1 MIEIITRYST
11 YIAVVLGL
19 VTGYPLISTRG
30 YLKQYS
36 KFQVFALCVF
46 FSLISVIS
54 VLLFAS
60 VEGVIGGKQF
70 SIGAVSTYGLYII
83 APVILLVV
91 FHGGEKR
98 KRIFDRYAFYVL
110 PSMILQ
116 RIRCMIAGCCYGK
129 HLFDTQLRWPTRE
142 MEILFYICMLCIF
155 LKEEKDLVQGS
166 LFPLLMISYSSFR
179 FIEEFVRDGS
189 GLLHMAHM
197 WSVIVLIIGLSI
209 YAEFRQ
215 FKKSRGY

>member
-1 MIEIITRYST
+1 MIDFITRYST

-19 VTGYPLISTRG
+19 VIGYPLISTRE
-30 YLKQYS
+30 YLKQYN
-36 KFQVFALCVF
+36 KLQVFALCVF

-54 VLLFAS
+54 VLLLAS
-60 VEGVIGGKQF
+60 IEGVISGKPF

-83 APVILLVV
+83 APVILFVS
-91 FHGGEKR
+91 FSRSENK
-98 KRIFDRYAFYVL
+98 KQIFDRYALYVL

-116 RIRCMIAGCCYGK
+116 RIRCILYGCCYGK
-129 HLFDTQLRWPTRE
+129 FIFSTQLRWPTRE
-142 MEILFYICMLCIF
+142 MEIVFYICMLVIF
-155 LKEEKDLVQGS
+155 LKRERDLVQGS

-189 GLLHMAHM
+189 GLLHVAHM

-209 YAEFRQ
+209 HAEFRQ
-215 FKKSRGY
+215 IKRV